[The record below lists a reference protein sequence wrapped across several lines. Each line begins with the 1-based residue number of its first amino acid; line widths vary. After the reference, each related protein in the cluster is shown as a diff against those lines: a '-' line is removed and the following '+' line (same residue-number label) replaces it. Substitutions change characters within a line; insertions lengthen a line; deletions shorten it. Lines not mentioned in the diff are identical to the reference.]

1 MSPSMENRKVVKL
14 GRSTLVVSL
23 PKYWVKLAGL
33 NSGDLISLVSQ
44 KDGSLA
50 LYSKDIRQEEQREIV
65 LHISPDESEGILT
78 RKIVACYLNGYSTI
92 RLCSKKIFTSNN
104 NM

>member
-1 MSPSMENRKVVKL
+1 MENRKLVKL

-33 NSGDLISLVSQ
+33 NSGDVVSLVSQ

-50 LYSKDIRQEEQREIV
+50 LYSKDIRQEDQREIV
-65 LHISPDESEGILT
+65 LYINPGESEGILT
-78 RKIVACYLNGYSTI
+78 RKIVACYLNGYWTI
-92 RLCSKKIFTSNN
+92 RL
-104 NM
+104 